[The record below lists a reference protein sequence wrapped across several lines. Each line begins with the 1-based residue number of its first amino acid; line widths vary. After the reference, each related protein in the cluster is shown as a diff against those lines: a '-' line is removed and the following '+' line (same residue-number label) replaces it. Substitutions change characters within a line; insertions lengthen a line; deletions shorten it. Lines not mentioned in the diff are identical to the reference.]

1 MRDQSKKL
9 KYLRSHGRNLDPRT
23 QDEIG
28 RRLGIKKSAMSAY
41 ASQNSI
47 KALPDDHDAKL
58 GAIFGFDP
66 HWPEWRQGSFEEF
79 RQRYEAHP
87 AGAPPQSDDYAAQ
100 IRAMMEYLRRL
111 PGLGNLIGY
120 LNDPAEAAI
129 DAARVPPEEMD
140 DQHILDLFEFQWGYN
155 DALAGRHPEGPGRPV
170 SEAMSRFMD
179 FMRGLRD
186 RLGAGDPV
194 DLNDEMCA
202 ALQTVL
208 AEIEK
213 LLNDRETDATA
224 SRALKGLK
232 RTVNTALATRSV
244 MLTILNDRSRLAET
258 ALAARFRA
266 GARAIML
273 CIGAAG
279 RAGLKLPD
287 RAVFVD
293 GDDPVMPEM
302 VVIPAGRF
310 IMGSPE
316 GEEDRSKDEGPQ
328 REVRVRRFAL
338 CRHAV
343 TFAQYDAF
351 CAATGTKPPDDE
363 GWGREDHPVIN
374 VSWDDAQAFV
384 RWLNEQMPRA
394 LYRLPSEAEW
404 EYSCRAGSDT
414 PFEPNVAQ
422 KYRGQSIEPDEANFA
437 GDFTYAN
444 GAKGRN
450 RESTVP
456 VMHPEFRPNGWGL
469 WQMHGNVYEWCEDVY
484 AGSYEGALPDAVA
497 AQPIDDDTSSPRV
510 LRGGS
515 WYNDPGDLRSANRN
529 RNRPDNRSRSFGF
542 RLARTLAP

>member
-1 MRDQSKKL
+1 MEDQIKKL
-9 KYLRSHGRNLDPRT
+9 NYLLDNGRGLEPRR
-23 QDEIG
+23 QQEIA
-28 RRLGIKKSAMSAY
+28 RRLGIVNTTWSTFSGGGSVKG
-41 ASQNSI
+41 
-47 KALPDDHDAKL
+47 LPQKHDAKL
-58 GAIFGFDP
+58 GEIFGFDP
-66 HWPEWRQGSFEEF
+66 HWPEWRHGSFEAF

-87 AGAPPQSDDYAAQ
+87 TGGPPQRGDYAAS
-100 IRAMMEYLRRL
+100 IRHMMAELRRL

-129 DAARVPPEEMD
+129 DAAMVSPEEMD
-140 DQHILDLFEFQWGYN
+140 DQHILDLFEFQWRYN
-155 DALAGRHPEGPGRPV
+155 DALAGRHPEGPGRQV

-213 LLNDRETDATA
+213 LLDDRETDATA
-224 SRALKGLK
+224 SRALNGLK
-232 RTVNTALATRSV
+232 RTVNTALTTRRV

-258 ALAARFRA
+258 ALAERFRA

-279 RAGLKLPD
+279 RAGRRLPD
-287 RAVFVD
+287 HAIFVD

-316 GEEDRSKDEGPQ
+316 NEEGRSNDEGPQ

-351 CAATGTKPPDDE
+351 CAATGTEPPDHED
-363 GWGREDHPVIN
+363 WGREDHPVIN

-384 RWLNEQMPRA
+384 RWLNDQTLRA
-394 LYRLPSEAEW
+394 PYRLPSEAEW
-404 EYSCRAGSDT
+404 EYACRAGSDT
-414 PFEPNVAQ
+414 RDMP
-422 KYRGQSIEPDEANFA
+422 K
-437 GDFTYAN
+437 
-444 GAKGRN
+444 
-450 RESTVP
+450 
-456 VMHPEFRPNGWGL
+456 
-469 WQMHGNVYEWCEDVY
+469 
-484 AGSYEGALPDAVA
+484 
-497 AQPIDDDTSSPRV
+497 
-510 LRGGS
+510 S
-515 WYNDPGDLRSANRN
+515 W
-529 RNRPDNRSRSFGF
+529 
-542 RLARTLAP
+542 

>member
-41 ASQNSI
+41 ASENSI
-47 KALPDDHDAKL
+47 KALPEDHDATL
-58 GAIFGFDP
+58 GRIFGFDP
-66 HWPEWRQGSFEEF
+66 NWPEWRGGSFEDF

-87 AGAPPQSDDYAAQ
+87 TGGPPQRDDYAAY
-100 IRAMMEYLRRL
+100 IRDMMAELRRL

-120 LNDPAEAAI
+120 LNDPADAAI

-155 DALAGRHPEGPGRPV
+155 DAFAGRHPEGPGRPV

-194 DLNDEMCA
+194 DLNDDMCA
-202 ALQTVL
+202 ALQTAL

-224 SRALKGLK
+224 SRALNGLK
-232 RTVNTALATRSV
+232 RTVNTALVTRRV

-316 GEEDRSKDEGPQ
+316 NEEGRSNDESPQ

-351 CAATGTKPPDDE
+351 CAATGTEPPDDE
-363 GWGREDHPVIN
+363 GWGREDRPVIN

-384 RWLNEQMPRA
+384 QWLNEQTPRA
-394 LYRLPSEAEW
+394 PYRLPIEAEW
-404 EYSCRAGSDT
+404 EYSCRAGSDA

-422 KYRGQSIEPDEANFA
+422 RHGGQSIEPDEANFD
-437 GDFTYAN
+437 GNFTYAN
-444 GAKGRN
+444 GSKGLYR
-450 RESTVP
+450 RSAVH
-456 VMHPEFRPNGWGL
+456 VMDAAFRPNRWGL
-469 WQMHGNVYEWCEDVY
+469 WQMHGNVWEWCEDVY
-484 AGSYEGALPDAVA
+484 AETYEGAPPDAVA
-497 AQPIDDDTSSPRV
+497 TQPIDDETSSRRV

-515 WYNDPGDLRSANRN
+515 WVDDPGVLRSALRY
-529 RNRPDNRSRSFGF
+529 RDGPDYRFSNIGF
-542 RLARTLAP
+542 RLARTLMP